1 MRIQEV
7 FRFALRGLRANKL
20 RSGLT
25 TLGILIGVG
34 AVILL
39 IAVGQG
45 SGAAVQARIDSL
57 GSNLLLVTHQSSAVG
72 RAASTRGGTQSS
84 TANLTPA
91 LAQDLAT
98 SDQDPDVSVV
108 APVASTSVTA
118 TYEGASTTIS
128 QVVGTYPA
136 YLPISN
142 DTIATG
148 STFSAQ
154 DVTQHAKVVVIG
166 QTVVTNLFGTTI
178 DPLGKTIQLGGVPYT
193 VVGTLTAKGGASTF
207 NDPDNLA
214 IAPLTTVQD
223 SLTGFGSL
231 SEIAVQAK
239 DAGSSDAA
247 EAEITSLLTEAHHV
261 TTATQDFT
269 VTNEASL
276 LSTAASTTQTFT
288 VLLAA
293 VAAIS
298 LLVGGIGV
306 TNIMLVTVTE
316 RTREIGIRK
325 ALGAPRGAILGQ
337 FLIEAVLLSV
347 VGGAL
352 GVVAGVVG
360 SRFNVDGIKPVL
372 VPASILL
379 AFGVSAVIGLVFGML
394 PANRAAKLHPIE
406 ALRHE

>member
-1 MRIQEV
+1 MRIIEV

-57 GSNLLLVTHQSSAVG
+57 GSNLLLVTHQTSAVG
-72 RAASTRGGTQSS
+72 RAASTRGGTESS
-84 TANLTPA
+84 SASLTPA
-91 LAQDLAT
+91 IAQDLAT

-118 TYEGASTTIS
+118 TFEGASTTIS
-128 QVVGTYPA
+128 QVVGSYPS

-142 DTIATG
+142 DVVSQGASFTTD
-148 STFSAQ
+148 
-154 DVTQHAKVVVIG
+154 DVNHADKVVVIG
-166 QTVVTNLFGTTI
+166 QTVVTDLFGSI
-178 DPLGKTIQLGGVPYT
+178 DPIGQTIQMNDVPYT
-193 VVGTLTAKGGASTF
+193 VVGVLAGKGGGSTF
-207 NDPDNLA
+207 DDPDDVA

-231 SEIAVQAK
+231 SEIAVQAT
-239 DAGSSDAA
+239 GSN
-247 EAEITSLLTEAHHV
+247 T
-261 TTATQDFT
+261 TTAAQAEVTDLLLDYLDETTSDEQFT
-269 VTNEASL
+269 VTNESSL
-276 LSTAASTTQTFT
+276 LSTAQSTTQTFT

-325 ALGAPRGAILGQ
+325 ALGAPKGAILGQ
-337 FLIEAVLLSV
+337 FLIEAVFLSV
-347 VGGAL
+347 IGGAL
-352 GVVAGVVG
+352 GVLVG
-360 SRFNVDGIKPVL
+360 IVGARFTIDGIKPVL
-372 VPASILL
+372 VPASIAL
-379 AFGVSAVIGLVFGML
+379 AFGVSAVIGLVFGSL

>member
-1 MRIQEV
+1 MRIIEV

-57 GSNLLLVTHQSSAVG
+57 GSNLLLVTHQSGAVG

-84 TANLTPA
+84 TASLTPA
-91 LAQDLAT
+91 IAQQLAT

-108 APVASTSVTA
+108 APVATTSVTA
-118 TYEGASTTIS
+118 TFEGASTTIS
-128 QVVGTYPA
+128 QVVGSYPA

-142 DTIATG
+142 DTIAQGASFTP
-148 STFSAQ
+148 Q
-154 DVTQHAKVVVIG
+154 DVDEAHKVVVIG
-166 QTVVTNLFGTTI
+166 QTVVTDLFGTI
-178 DPLGKTIQLGGVPYT
+178 NPIGQTIQMNNVPYT
-193 VVGTLTAKGGASTF
+193 VVGVLASKGGGSTF
-207 NDPDNLA
+207 SDPDDVA
-214 IAPLTTVQD
+214 VAPLSTVQD

-231 SEIAVQAK
+231 SEIAVQATS
-239 DAGSSDAA
+239 ANATSAA
-247 EAEITSLLTEAHHV
+247 QAEVTNLLLDYLGETTSTE
-261 TTATQDFT
+261 QFT
-269 VTNEASL
+269 VTNESAL
-276 LSTAASTTQTFT
+276 LSTAQSTTQTFT

-325 ALGAPRGAILGQ
+325 ALGAPKGAILGQ
-337 FLIEAVLLSV
+337 FLIEAVILSV
-347 VGGAL
+347 FGGAL
-352 GVVAGVVG
+352 GVLVGVIG
-360 SRFNVDGIKPVL
+360 SRFTIDGIKPVL
-372 VPASILL
+372 VPASIAL
-379 AFGVSAVIGLVFGML
+379 AFGVSAVIGLLFGSL

>member
-1 MRIQEV
+1 MRMHEV

-45 SGAAVQARIDSL
+45 SGAAVQARISSL
-57 GSNLLLVTHQSSAVG
+57 GSNLLMVTRQSGGFG
-72 RAASTRGGTQSS
+72 RAASSRTGTQSK
-84 TANLTPA
+84 TTNLTVSD
-91 LAQDLAT
+91 AQLLAT

-108 APVASTSVTA
+108 APVASTSESA
-118 TYEGASTTIS
+118 TYAGATTTIN

-142 DTIATG
+142 DQIATG
-148 STFSAQ
+148 SAFSAD
-154 DVTQHAKVVVIG
+154 DVNNDRKVVVIG

-178 DPLGKTIQLGGVPYT
+178 DPIGKTIQLGGVPYT
-193 VVGTLTAKGGASTF
+193 VIGTMTAKGGGSTF
-207 NDPDNLA
+207 NDPDNIAL
-214 IAPLTTVQD
+214 APLTTVQN

-231 SEIAVQAK
+231 SEIAVQA
-239 DAGSSDAA
+239 AGSGQANAA
-247 EAEITSLLTEAHHV
+247 QAEITSLLLQAHHD
-261 TTATQDFT
+261 TTSTADFS
-269 VTNEASL
+269 VTNEATL
-276 LSTAASTTQTFT
+276 LSTAQSTTQTFT

-360 SRFNVDGIKPVL
+360 SRFTIDGIKPVL
-372 VPASILL
+372 VPTSILL
-379 AFGVSAVIGLVFGML
+379 AFGVSAVIGLVFGSL

>member
-1 MRIQEV
+1 MRVREV
-7 FRFALRGLRANKL
+7 FRFALRGLKANKL
-20 RSGLT
+20 RSALT

-45 SGAAVQARIDSL
+45 SGAAVQARISSL
-57 GSNLLLVTHQSSAVG
+57 GSNLLTVTRQAGGVG
-72 RAASTRGGTQSS
+72 RAASTRTGTQSKTS
-84 TANLTPA
+84 NLSVSD
-91 LAQDLAT
+91 AQLLAT

-108 APVASTSVTA
+108 APVASTSGTA
-118 TYEGASTTIS
+118 TYAGATTTIN

-148 STFSAQ
+148 GSFSAQ
-154 DVTQHAKVVVIG
+154 DVTEHGKVVVIG
-166 QTVVTNLFGTTI
+166 QTVVTNLFGTI

-207 NDPDNLA
+207 NDPDNIA

-239 DAGSSDAA
+239 DSGSSNAA
-247 EAEITSLLTEAHHV
+247 QAEITSLLVEAHHV
-261 TTATQDFT
+261 TTSTEDFT

-352 GVVAGVVG
+352 GVIAGVVG

-372 VPASILL
+372 VPTSILL

>member
-1 MRIQEV
+1 MRIREV
-7 FRFALRGLRANKL
+7 FRFALRGLKANKL

-45 SGAAVQARIDSL
+45 SGAAVQARISSL
-57 GSNLLLVTHQSSAVG
+57 GSNLLTVTRQAGGFG
-72 RAASTRGGTQSS
+72 RAAATRTGTQSKTS
-84 TANLTPA
+84 NLTVTD
-91 LAQDLAT
+91 AQLLAT

-108 APVASTSVTA
+108 APVASTSATA
-118 TYEGASTTIS
+118 TFEGATTTIN
-128 QVVGTYPA
+128 QIVGTYPA

-148 STFSAQ
+148 SSFSAE
-154 DVTQHAKVVVIG
+154 DVDQHRKVVVIG
-166 QTVVTNLFGTTI
+166 QTVVTNLFGTI
-178 DPLGKTIQLGGVPYT
+178 DPIGKTVQLGGVPYT
-193 VVGTLTAKGGASTF
+193 VVGTLAAKGGASTF
-207 NDPDNLA
+207 NDPDNVAL
-214 IAPLTTVQD
+214 APLTTVQD

-239 DAGSSDAA
+239 DSGSANAA
-247 EAEITSLLTEAHHV
+247 QAEVTSLLLEAHHV
-261 TTATQDFT
+261 TAATEDFT
-269 VTNEASL
+269 VTNEATL

-360 SRFNVDGIKPVL
+360 SRFTVDGIKPVL
-372 VPASILL
+372 VPSSILL
-379 AFGVSAVIGLVFGML
+379 AFGVSAVIGLVFGSL

>member
-1 MRIQEV
+1 MRVREV

-57 GSNLLLVTHQSSAVG
+57 GSNLLLVTHQAGAVG

-84 TANLTPA
+84 TASLTPA
-91 LAQDLAT
+91 IAQDLAT

-118 TYEGASTTIS
+118 TYQGASTTIS

-142 DTIATG
+142 DSVSQGASF
-148 STFSAQ
+148 STD
-154 DVTQHAKVVVIG
+154 DVNHANKVVVIG
-166 QTVVTNLFGTTI
+166 QTVVTDLFGSI
-178 DPLGKTIQLGGVPYT
+178 NPIGQTIQMNDVPYT
-193 VVGTLTAKGGASTF
+193 VVGVLASKGGGSTF
-207 NDPDNLA
+207 DDPDDVA
-214 IAPLTTVQD
+214 IAPLSTVQD

-231 SEIAVQAK
+231 SEIAVQAT
-239 DAGSSDAA
+239 SSNATTAA
-247 EAEITSLLTEAHHV
+247 QAEVTSLLLDYLDE
-261 TTATQDFT
+261 TASDEQFT
-269 VTNEASL
+269 VTNESSL
-276 LSTAASTTQTFT
+276 LSTAQSTTQTFT

-325 ALGAPRGAILGQ
+325 ALGAPKGAILGQ
-337 FLIEAVLLSV
+337 FLIEAVFLSV
-347 VGGAL
+347 IGGAL
-352 GVVAGVVG
+352 GVLVGIIG
-360 SRFNVDGIKPVL
+360 SRFTIDGIKPVL
-372 VPASILL
+372 VPASIAL
-379 AFGVSAVIGLVFGML
+379 AFGVSAVIGLLFGSL

>member
-57 GSNLLLVTHQSSAVG
+57 GSNLLLVTHQTGAVG

-91 LAQDLAT
+91 IAQDLAD

-118 TYEGASTTIS
+118 TYDGASTTIS
-128 QVVGTYPA
+128 QVVGSYPA

-142 DTIATG
+142 DVV
-148 STFSAQ
+148 AQ
-154 DVTQHAKVVVIG
+154 GASFTANDVDHANKVVVIG
-166 QTVVTNLFGTTI
+166 QTVVTDLFGSI
-178 DPLGKTIQLGGVPYT
+178 DPIGQTIQMNNVPYT
-193 VVGTLTAKGGASTF
+193 VVGVLASKGGGSTF
-207 NDPDNLA
+207 NDPDDVA

-231 SEIAVQAK
+231 SEIAVQATS
-239 DAGSSDAA
+239 AGATGAA
-247 EAEITSLLTEAHHV
+247 QAEVTNLLLDYLDETASTE
-261 TTATQDFT
+261 QFT

-276 LSTAASTTQTFT
+276 LSTAQSTTQTFT

-325 ALGAPRGAILGQ
+325 ALGAPKGAILGQ
-337 FLIEAVLLSV
+337 FLIEAVFLSV
-347 VGGAL
+347 IGGAL
-352 GVVAGVVG
+352 GVLVGVVG
-360 SRFNVDGIKPVL
+360 SRFTIDGIQPVL
-372 VPASILL
+372 VPSSIAL
-379 AFGVSAVIGLVFGML
+379 AFGVSAVIGLVFGSL

>member
-1 MRIQEV
+1 MRVREV

-57 GSNLLLVTHQSSAVG
+57 GSNLLLVTHQSAAVG

-84 TANLTPA
+84 TASLTPA
-91 LAQDLAT
+91 IAQELAT

-118 TYEGASTTIS
+118 TYDGASTTIS

-142 DTIATG
+142 DSVAQG
-148 STFSAQ
+148 SSFTTD
-154 DVTQHAKVVVIG
+154 DVNHAHKVVDIG
-166 QTVVTNLFGTTI
+166 QTVVTDLFGSI
-178 DPLGKTIQLGGVPYT
+178 NPIGRTIQMNNVPYT
-193 VVGTLTAKGGASTF
+193 VVGVLASKGGGSTF
-207 NDPDNLA
+207 NDPDNVA
-214 IAPLTTVQD
+214 IAPLSTVQD

-231 SEIAVQAK
+231 SEIAVQA
-239 DAGSSDAA
+239 
-247 EAEITSLLTEAHHV
+247 TSADT
-261 TTATQDFT
+261 TTAAQSEVTALLLDYLGETTSTEQFT
-269 VTNEASL
+269 VTNESSL
-276 LSTAASTTQTFT
+276 LSTAQSTTQTFT

-325 ALGAPRGAILGQ
+325 ALGAPKGAILGQ
-337 FLIEAVLLSV
+337 FLIEAVFLSV
-347 VGGAL
+347 IGGAL
-352 GVVAGVVG
+352 GVLVGVVG
-360 SRFNVDGIKPVL
+360 SRFTIDGIKPVL
-372 VPASILL
+372 VPSSIAL
-379 AFGVSAVIGLVFGML
+379 AFGVSAVIGLIFGSL
-394 PANRAAKLHPIE
+394 PANRAAGLHPIE

>member
-1 MRIQEV
+1 MGVGEI
-7 FRFALRGLRANKL
+7 FRFAVRGLRANKL

-45 SGAAVQARIDSL
+45 SGAAVQARISSL
-57 GSNLLLVTHQSSAVG
+57 GSNLLTVTHSAGGTG
-72 RAASTRGGTQSS
+72 RAAATRTGTQSKAS
-84 TANLTPA
+84 ELTVSDA
-91 LAQDLAT
+91 QLLAD
-98 SDQDPDVSVV
+98 SDEDPDVSLV
-108 APVASTSVTA
+108 APVSSTSDTA
-118 TYEGASTTIS
+118 TYDGASTTIS
-128 QVVGTYPA
+128 QVVGTYPS
-136 YLPISN
+136 YLNISD
-142 DTIATG
+142 DTLAQG
-148 STFSAQ
+148 SSFTT
-154 DVTQHAKVVVIG
+154 TQVNEAAKVVVIG
-166 QTVVTNLFGTTI
+166 QTVETDLFGTI
-178 DPLGKTIQLGGVPYT
+178 NPIGQTIQMAGVPYT
-193 VVGTLTAKGGASTF
+193 VVGVLTAKGGGSTF
-207 NDPDNLA
+207 DDPDDVA

-231 SEIAVQAK
+231 TEIAVQA
-239 DAGSSDAA
+239 DSAGTTAA
-247 EAEITSLLTEAHHV
+247 AQAEITNLLIESHHV
-261 TTATQDFT
+261 TAATEDFT

-276 LSTAASTTQTFT
+276 LTTEEGTTETFT

-325 ALGAPRGAILGQ
+325 ALGAPKSAILGQ

-347 VGGAL
+347 IGGAL
-352 GVVAGVVG
+352 GVLVGVVG
-360 SRFNVDGIKPVL
+360 SRFKIDGIQPVL
-372 VPASILL
+372 VPTSILL
-379 AFGVSAVIGLVFGML
+379 AFGVSAVIGLIFGSL
-394 PANRAAKLHPIE
+394 PANKAAKLHPIE

>member
-1 MRIQEV
+1 MRVIEV

-45 SGAAVQARIDSL
+45 SGAAVQSRIDSL
-57 GSNLLLVTHQSSAVG
+57 GSNLLLVTHQTSAVG
-72 RAASTRGGTQSS
+72 RAASTRGGTESS
-84 TANLTPA
+84 SASLTPA
-91 LAQDLAT
+91 IAQDLA
-98 SDQDPDVSVV
+98 SSNQDPDVSVV

-118 TYEGASTTIS
+118 TFEGASTTIS
-128 QVVGTYPA
+128 QVVGSYPA

-142 DTIATG
+142 DVVSQGASFTTD
-148 STFSAQ
+148 
-154 DVTQHAKVVVIG
+154 DVNHADKVVVIG
-166 QTVVTNLFGTTI
+166 QTVVTDLFGSI
-178 DPLGKTIQLGGVPYT
+178 NPIGQTIQMNDVPYT
-193 VVGTLTAKGGASTF
+193 VVGVLAGKGGGSTF
-207 NDPDNLA
+207 DDPDDVA

-231 SEIAVQAK
+231 SEIAVQAT
-239 DAGSSDAA
+239 GSN
-247 EAEITSLLTEAHHV
+247 T
-261 TTATQDFT
+261 TTAAQAEVTDLLLDYLNETTSDEQFT
-269 VTNEASL
+269 VTNESSL
-276 LSTAASTTQTFT
+276 LSTAQSTTQTFT

-325 ALGAPRGAILGQ
+325 ALGAPKGAILGQ
-337 FLIEAVLLSV
+337 FLIEAVFLSV
-347 VGGAL
+347 IGGAL
-352 GVVAGVVG
+352 GVLVGIIG
-360 SRFNVDGIKPVL
+360 SRFTIDGIKPVL
-372 VPASILL
+372 VPASIAL
-379 AFGVSAVIGLVFGML
+379 AFGVSAVIGLVFGSL

>member
-57 GSNLLLVTHQSSAVG
+57 GSNLLLVTHQTGAVG
-72 RAASTRGGTQSS
+72 RAASTRGGTQIS
-84 TANLTPA
+84 TASLTPA
-91 LAQDLAT
+91 LARDLAT

-128 QVVGTYPA
+128 QVVGSYPA

-142 DTIATG
+142 DVVSQGASFT
-148 STFSAQ
+148 SD
-154 DVTQHAKVVVIG
+154 DVDHANKVVVIG
-166 QTVVTNLFGTTI
+166 QTVVTDLFGSI
-178 DPLGKTIQLGGVPYT
+178 NPIGQTIQMNNVPYT
-193 VVGTLTAKGGASTF
+193 VVGVLAGKGGGSTF
-207 NDPDNLA
+207 NDPDDVA

-231 SEIAVQAK
+231 SEIAVQAT
-239 DAGSSDAA
+239 SSDATGAAQA
-247 EAEITSLLTEAHHV
+247 EVTNLLLDYLGETTSTE
-261 TTATQDFT
+261 QFT

-276 LSTAASTTQTFT
+276 LSTAQSTTQTFT
-288 VLLAA
+288 ILLAA

-337 FLIEAVLLSV
+337 FLIEAVFLSV
-347 VGGAL
+347 IGGAL
-352 GVVAGVVG
+352 GVLVGVVG
-360 SRFNVDGIKPVL
+360 SRFTIDGIRPVL
-372 VPASILL
+372 VPSSIAL
-379 AFGVSAVIGLVFGML
+379 AFGVSAVIGLLFGSL

>member
-1 MRIQEV
+1 MRIREV

-45 SGAAVQARIDSL
+45 SGAAVQARINSL
-57 GSNLLLVTHQSSAVG
+57 GSNLLLVTHQSGAVG
-72 RAASTRGGTQSS
+72 RAASTRGGNVGS
-84 TANLTPA
+84 TGDLTPA
-91 LAQDLAT
+91 IAQELAT
-98 SDQDPDVSVV
+98 SDQDPDVAVV

-118 TYEGASTTIS
+118 TFEGASTTIS

-136 YLPISN
+136 YLPMSD
-142 DTIATG
+142 DTVTEG
-148 STFSAQ
+148 SAFSTD
-154 DVTQHAKVVVIG
+154 DVNHARKVVVIG
-166 QTVVTNLFGTTI
+166 QTVVTDLFATI
-178 DPLGKTIQLGGVPYT
+178 DPIGKTIEMNNVPYT
-193 VVGTLTAKGGASTF
+193 VVGVLAGKGGGSTF
-207 NDPDNLA
+207 NDPDDVAL
-214 IAPLTTVQD
+214 APLSTVQD

-231 SEIAVQAK
+231 SEIAVQASS
-239 DAGSSDAA
+239 AGSTGAA
-247 EAEITSLLTEAHHV
+247 QAEVTSLLLDYLHE
-261 TTATQDFT
+261 TAADEQFT
-269 VTNEASL
+269 VTNESSL
-276 LSTAASTTQTFT
+276 LSTAQSTTQTFT

-325 ALGAPRGAILGQ
+325 ALGAPKGAILGQ
-337 FLIEAVLLSV
+337 FLIEAVFLSV
-347 VGGAL
+347 FGGAL
-352 GVVAGVVG
+352 GVLVGIVG
-360 SRFNVDGIKPVL
+360 SRFTIDGIKPVL
-372 VPASILL
+372 VPTSIAL
-379 AFGVSAVIGLVFGML
+379 AFGVSAVIGLVFGSL

>member
-1 MRIQEV
+1 MRVREV

-45 SGAAVQARIDSL
+45 SGAAVQARISSL
-57 GSNLLLVTHQSSAVG
+57 GSNLLMVTRQANGFG
-72 RAASTRGGTQSS
+72 RAAATRTGTQSR
-84 TANLTPA
+84 TTNLTVA
-91 LAQDLAT
+91 DARLLAT

-108 APVASTSVTA
+108 APVATTSETA
-118 TYEGASTTIS
+118 TYSGASTTIN
-128 QVVGTYPA
+128 QVIGTYPA

-142 DTIATG
+142 DSIATG
-148 STFSAQ
+148 TSFSTD
-154 DVTQHAKVVVIG
+154 DVNADRKVIVIG
-166 QTVVTNLFGTTI
+166 QTVVTNLFGTI

-193 VVGTLTAKGGASTF
+193 VVGTLAAKGGGSTF
-207 NDPDNLA
+207 NDPDNVA
-214 IAPLTTVQD
+214 IAPLTSVQN

-231 SEIAVQAK
+231 SEIAVQA
-239 DAGSSDAA
+239 AGASQADAA
-247 EAEITSLLTEAHHV
+247 QAEITSLLLQAHHDTT
-261 TTATQDFT
+261 TTADFS
-269 VTNEASL
+269 VTNEATL
-276 LSTAASTTQTFT
+276 LSTAQSTTQTFT

-352 GVVAGVVG
+352 GVIAGVVG
-360 SRFNVDGIKPVL
+360 SRFTVDGIKPVL
-372 VPASILL
+372 VPSSILL
-379 AFGVSAVIGLVFGML
+379 AFGVSAVIGLVFGSL

>member
-1 MRIQEV
+1 MRIIEV

-45 SGAAVQARIDSL
+45 SGAAVQARINSL
-57 GSNLLLVTHQSSAVG
+57 GSNLLEITHQTSAVG
-72 RAASTRGGTQSS
+72 RAASTRGGTESS
-84 TANLTPA
+84 SASLTPA
-91 LAQDLAT
+91 IAQDLAT

-118 TYEGASTTIS
+118 TFEGASTTIS

-142 DTIATG
+142 DAVSQGASFTAD
-148 STFSAQ
+148 
-154 DVTQHAKVVVIG
+154 DVNHADKVVVIG
-166 QTVVTNLFGTTI
+166 QTVVTDLFGTI
-178 DPLGKTIQLGGVPYT
+178 NPIGQTIQMNDVPYT
-193 VVGTLTAKGGASTF
+193 VVGVLASKGGGSTF
-207 NDPDNLA
+207 DDPDDVA

-231 SEIAVQAK
+231 SEIAVQATN
-239 DAGSSDAA
+239 ANS
-247 EAEITSLLTEAHHV
+247 
-261 TTATQDFT
+261 TTAAQAEVTDLLLDYLNETTSDEQFT
-269 VTNEASL
+269 VTNESSL
-276 LSTAASTTQTFT
+276 LSTAQSTTQTFT

-325 ALGAPRGAILGQ
+325 ALGAPKGAILGQ
-337 FLIEAVLLSV
+337 FLIEAVFLSV
-347 VGGAL
+347 IGGAL
-352 GVVAGVVG
+352 GVLVGVIG
-360 SRFNVDGIKPVL
+360 SRFTIDGIKPVL
-372 VPASILL
+372 VPASIAL
-379 AFGVSAVIGLVFGML
+379 AFGVSAVIGLVFGSL

>member
-1 MRIQEV
+1 MRVREV

-57 GSNLLLVTHQSSAVG
+57 GSNLLLVTHESGAVG

-84 TANLTPA
+84 TADLTPA
-91 LAQDLAT
+91 IAQDLAT

-136 YLPISN
+136 YLPISDDMVSQGISFTAN
-142 DTIATG
+142 D
-148 STFSAQ
+148 
-154 DVTQHAKVVVIG
+154 VNHANKVVVIG
-166 QTVVTNLFGTTI
+166 QT
-178 DPLGKTIQLGGVPYT
+178 IQMNNVPYT
-193 VVGTLTAKGGASTF
+193 VVGVLASKGGGSSFA
-207 NDPDNLA
+207 DPDDVA
-214 IAPLTTVQD
+214 IAPLSTVQD

-231 SEIAVQAK
+231 TELAIQAK
-239 DAGSSDAA
+239 SSDA
-247 EAEITSLLTEAHHV
+247 
-261 TTATQDFT
+261 TTAAQAEVTNLLLDYLGETASDEQFT
-269 VTNEASL
+269 VTNESSL
-276 LSTAASTTQTFT
+276 LSTAQSTTQTFT

-325 ALGAPRGAILGQ
+325 ALGAPKSAILGQ
-337 FLIEAVLLSV
+337 FLIEAVFLSV
-347 VGGAL
+347 IGGAL
-352 GVVAGVVG
+352 GVLVGVIG
-360 SRFNVDGIKPVL
+360 SRFTIDGIKPVL
-372 VPASILL
+372 VPSSIAL
-379 AFGVSAVIGLVFGML
+379 AFGVSALIGLLFGSL

>member
-1 MRIQEV
+1 MRAREV
-7 FRFALRGLRANKL
+7 FRFALRGLKANKM
-20 RSGLT
+20 RSALT

-45 SGAAVQARIDSL
+45 SGAAVQARIANL
-57 GSNLLLVTHQSSAVG
+57 GSNLLTVTQQSAGGG
-72 RAASTRGGTQSS
+72 RAAASRTGTQSQVS
-84 TANLTPA
+84 KLS
-91 LAQDLAT
+91 LSDAQLLAT
-98 SDQDPDVSVV
+98 SIQDPDVGVV
-108 APVASTSVTA
+108 APVATTSA
-118 TYEGASTTIS
+118 TGTFEGATTTINEI
-128 QVVGTYPA
+128 VGTYPG

-142 DTIATG
+142 DSIANG
-148 STFSAQ
+148 STFTTQ
-154 DVTQHAKVVVIG
+154 DVSQHSKVVVIG
-166 QTVVTNLFGTTI
+166 QTVVTNLFGTI
-178 DPLGKTIQLGGVPYT
+178 DPIGQTVQLGGVPYT
-193 VVGTLTAKGGASTF
+193 VIGTLTAKGGASTF
-207 NDPDNLA
+207 NDPDNIA

-231 SEIAVQAK
+231 SEIAVQAISA
-239 DAGSSDAA
+239 DSANAA
-247 EAEITSLLTEAHHV
+247 QAEVTSLLTQAHHV
-261 TTATQDFT
+261 TAATQDFS
-269 VTNEASL
+269 VTNQASL

-360 SRFNVDGIKPVL
+360 SRFNIDGIKPVL
-372 VPASILL
+372 VPSSILL

-394 PANRAAKLHPIE
+394 PANRASKLHPIE

>member
-1 MRIQEV
+1 MRIIEV

-45 SGAAVQARIDSL
+45 SGAAVQARINDL
-57 GSNLLLVTHQSSAVG
+57 GSNLLLVTHQTSAVG
-72 RAASTRGGTQSS
+72 RSASTRGGTQSS
-84 TANLTPA
+84 TASLTPA
-91 LAQDLAT
+91 IAQDLAT

-142 DTIATG
+142 DVVSQGASFTTD
-148 STFSAQ
+148 
-154 DVTQHAKVVVIG
+154 DVNHANKVVVIG
-166 QTVVTNLFGTTI
+166 QTVVTDLFGAI
-178 DPLGKTIQLGGVPYT
+178 NPIGQTIQMNDVPYT
-193 VVGTLTAKGGASTF
+193 VVGVLATKGGGSTF
-207 NDPDNLA
+207 DDPDDVA

-231 SEIAVQAK
+231 SEIAVQAT
-239 DAGSSDAA
+239 DSNATAAAQAEVTDLLLDYLNETTSD
-247 EAEITSLLTEAHHV
+247 E
-261 TTATQDFT
+261 QFT
-269 VTNEASL
+269 VTNESSL
-276 LSTAASTTQTFT
+276 LSTAQSTTQTFT

-325 ALGAPRGAILGQ
+325 ALGAPKGAILGQ
-337 FLIEAVLLSV
+337 FLIEAVFLSV
-347 VGGAL
+347 IGGAL
-352 GVVAGVVG
+352 GVLVG
-360 SRFNVDGIKPVL
+360 IIGARFTIDGIKPVL
-372 VPASILL
+372 VPASIAL
-379 AFGVSAVIGLVFGML
+379 AFGVSAVIGLVFGSL

>member
-1 MRIQEV
+1 MRIIEV

-45 SGAAVQARIDSL
+45 SGEAVQARIDSL
-57 GSNLLLVTHQSSAVG
+57 GSNLLLITHQSSAVG

-91 LAQDLAT
+91 IAQDLAG

-118 TYEGASTTIS
+118 TFQGASTTIS
-128 QVVGTYPA
+128 QVVGSYPA

-142 DTIATG
+142 DVVSQGASFTTD
-148 STFSAQ
+148 
-154 DVTQHAKVVVIG
+154 DVNHANKVVVIG
-166 QTVVTNLFGTTI
+166 QTVVTDLFGSI
-178 DPLGKTIQLGGVPYT
+178 NPIGQTIQMNNVPYT
-193 VVGTLTAKGGASTF
+193 VVGVLASKGGGSTF
-207 NDPDNLA
+207 NDPDDVA
-214 IAPLTTVQD
+214 VAPLSTVQD

-231 SEIAVQAK
+231 SEIAVQATN
-239 DAGSSDAA
+239 ANATNAA
-247 EAEITSLLTEAHHV
+247 QAEVTNLLLAYLNETTGTE
-261 TTATQDFT
+261 QFT

-276 LSTAASTTQTFT
+276 LSTAQSTTQTFT

-325 ALGAPRGAILGQ
+325 ALGAPKGAILGQ
-337 FLIEAVLLSV
+337 FLIEAVFLSV
-347 VGGAL
+347 IGGAL
-352 GVVAGVVG
+352 GVVVGVAG
-360 SRFNVDGIKPVL
+360 SRFTIDGIKPVL
-372 VPASILL
+372 VPSSIAL
-379 AFGVSAVIGLVFGML
+379 AFGVSAVIGLVFGSL

>member
-1 MRIQEV
+1 MRIIEV

-45 SGAAVQARIDSL
+45 SGAAVQARINSL
-57 GSNLLLVTHQSSAVG
+57 GSNLLEITHQTGAVG

-84 TANLTPA
+84 SASLTPA
-91 LAQDLAT
+91 IAQDLAT

-118 TYEGASTTIS
+118 TFEGASTTIS

-142 DTIATG
+142 DTVSQGASFT
-148 STFSAQ
+148 AD
-154 DVTQHAKVVVIG
+154 DVNHANKVVVIG
-166 QTVVTNLFGTTI
+166 QTVVTDLFGTI
-178 DPLGKTIQLGGVPYT
+178 NPIGQTIQMNDVPYT
-193 VVGTLTAKGGASTF
+193 VVGVLASKGGGSTF
-207 NDPDNLA
+207 NDPDDVA

-231 SEIAVQAK
+231 SEIAVQATN
-239 DAGSSDAA
+239 ANS
-247 EAEITSLLTEAHHV
+247 
-261 TTATQDFT
+261 TTAAQAEVTDLLLDYLNETTSDEQFT
-269 VTNEASL
+269 VTNESSL
-276 LSTAASTTQTFT
+276 LSTAQSTTQTFT

-325 ALGAPRGAILGQ
+325 ALGAPKGAILGQ
-337 FLIEAVLLSV
+337 FLIEAVFLSV
-347 VGGAL
+347 IGGAL
-352 GVVAGVVG
+352 GVLVGVVG
-360 SRFNVDGIKPVL
+360 SRFTIDGIKPVL
-372 VPASILL
+372 VPASIAL
-379 AFGVSAVIGLVFGML
+379 AFGVSAVIGLVFGSL

>member
-1 MRIQEV
+1 MRIREV
-7 FRFALRGLRANKL
+7 FRFALRGLKANKL
-20 RSGLT
+20 RSALT

-45 SGAAVQARIDSL
+45 SGAAVQARISSL
-57 GSNLLLVTHQSSAVG
+57 GSNLLTVTRQAGGFG
-72 RAASTRGGTQSS
+72 RTASTRTGTQSQS
-84 TANLTPA
+84 SNLTVSDA
-91 LAQDLAT
+91 RLLAT

-108 APVASTSVTA
+108 APVASTSGTA
-118 TYEGASTTIS
+118 VYSGATTTVN

-142 DTIATG
+142 DSIAEG
-148 STFSAQ
+148 STFTAQ
-154 DVTQHAKVVVIG
+154 DVTQHSKVVVIG
-166 QTVVTNLFGTTI
+166 QTVVTNLFGTI
-178 DPLGKTIQLGGVPYT
+178 DPIGKTIQLGGVPFT

-207 NDPDNLA
+207 NDPDNIAL
-214 IAPLTTVQD
+214 APLTTVQD

-247 EAEITSLLTEAHHV
+247 EAEISSLLDESHHV
-261 TTATQDFT
+261 TSTTADFT
-269 VTNEASL
+269 VTNQASL

-360 SRFNVDGIKPVL
+360 SRFDVDGIKPVL
-372 VPASILL
+372 VPTSILL
-379 AFGVSAVIGLVFGML
+379 AFGVSAVIGLVFGSL

>member
-1 MRIQEV
+1 MRVREV

-45 SGAAVQARIDSL
+45 SGAAVQARINSL

-84 TANLTPA
+84 TASLTPA
-91 LAQDLAT
+91 IAQQLAT

-118 TYEGASTTIS
+118 TYDGASTTIS
-128 QVVGTYPA
+128 QVVGSYPA

-142 DTIATG
+142 DVV
-148 STFSAQ
+148 AQ
-154 DVTQHAKVVVIG
+154 GASFTTDDVNHANKVVVIG
-166 QTVVTNLFGTTI
+166 QTVVTDLFGSI
-178 DPLGKTIQLGGVPYT
+178 NPIGQTIQMNNVPYT
-193 VVGTLTAKGGASTF
+193 VVGVLASKGGGSTF
-207 NDPDNLA
+207 DDPDDVA
-214 IAPLTTVQD
+214 IAPLSTVQD

-231 SEIAVQAK
+231 SEIAVQATNANATSAAQAEVTNLLL
-239 DAGSSDAA
+239 DYLNETTSD
-247 EAEITSLLTEAHHV
+247 E
-261 TTATQDFT
+261 QFT
-269 VTNEASL
+269 VTNESSL
-276 LSTAASTTQTFT
+276 LSTAQSTTQTFT

-325 ALGAPRGAILGQ
+325 ALGAPKGAILGQ
-337 FLIEAVLLSV
+337 FLIEAVFLSV
-347 VGGAL
+347 IGGAL
-352 GVVAGVVG
+352 GVLVGIIG
-360 SRFNVDGIKPVL
+360 SRFTIDGIKPVL
-372 VPASILL
+372 VPASIAL
-379 AFGVSAVIGLVFGML
+379 AFGVSAVIGLVFGSL

>member
-1 MRIQEV
+1 MRVREV
-7 FRFALRGLRANKL
+7 FLFALRGLRANKL

-45 SGAAVQARIDSL
+45 SGAAVQARISNL
-57 GSNLLLVTHQSSAVG
+57 GSNLITVTRESGGVG
-72 RAASTRGGTQSS
+72 RAAASRTGTQSQVS
-84 TANLTPA
+84 SLTVSD
-91 LAQDLAT
+91 AQLLAT
-98 SDQDPDVSVV
+98 SDEDPDVSVV
-108 APVASTSVTA
+108 APVASTSGTA
-118 TYEGASTTIS
+118 TFQGATTTIS
-128 QVVGTYPA
+128 QVVGTYPS

-142 DTIATG
+142 DTLSSG
-148 STFSAQ
+148 STFTAN
-154 DVTQHAKVVVIG
+154 DVNEAHKVVIIG
-166 QTVVTNLFGTTI
+166 QTVVTNLFGTINPIGQTM
-178 DPLGKTIQLGGVPYT
+178 QLGGVPYT
-193 VVGTLTAKGGASTF
+193 VVGVLTAKGGATTF
-207 NDPDNLA
+207 NDPDNVA
-214 IAPLTTVQD
+214 IAPLTTIQD

-231 SEIAVQAK
+231 SEIAVQATS
-239 DAGSSDAA
+239 ANSTAA
-247 EAEITSLLTEAHHV
+247 AQAEITSLMLEAHHV
-261 TTATQDFT
+261 TTATEDFT

-276 LSTAASTTQTFT
+276 LSTAQSTTQTFT

-325 ALGAPRGAILGQ
+325 ALGAPKSAILGQ
-337 FLIEAVLLSV
+337 FLIEAVMLSV

-352 GVVAGVVG
+352 GVLVGVVG
-360 SRFNVDGIKPVL
+360 SRFMIDGIKPVL
-372 VPASILL
+372 VPSSILL
-379 AFGVSAVIGLVFGML
+379 AFGVSAVIGLVFGSL

>member
-1 MRIQEV
+1 MRIIEV

-45 SGAAVQARIDSL
+45 SGAAVQARINSL

-84 TANLTPA
+84 TASLTPA
-91 LAQDLAT
+91 IAQDLAT

-118 TYEGASTTIS
+118 TYDGASTTIS

-142 DTIATG
+142 DVVAQG
-148 STFSAQ
+148 AAFSTD
-154 DVTQHAKVVVIG
+154 DVNHADKVVVIG
-166 QTVVTNLFGTTI
+166 QTVVTDLFASINPIGQ
-178 DPLGKTIQLGGVPYT
+178 TIQMNDVPYT
-193 VVGTLTAKGGASTF
+193 VVGVLASKGGGSTF
-207 NDPDNLA
+207 NDPDDVA

-231 SEIAVQAK
+231 SEIAVQSTNANSTSAAQAEVTNLLL
-239 DAGSSDAA
+239 DYLNETTSD
-247 EAEITSLLTEAHHV
+247 E
-261 TTATQDFT
+261 QFT
-269 VTNEASL
+269 VTNESSL
-276 LSTAASTTQTFT
+276 LSTAQSTTQTFT

-325 ALGAPRGAILGQ
+325 ALGAPKGAILGQ
-337 FLIEAVLLSV
+337 FLIEAVFLSV
-347 VGGAL
+347 IGGAL
-352 GVVAGVVG
+352 GVLVGVVG
-360 SRFNVDGIKPVL
+360 SRFTIDGIKPVL
-372 VPASILL
+372 VPTSIAL
-379 AFGVSAVIGLVFGML
+379 AFGVSAVIGLIFGSL

>member
-1 MRIQEV
+1 MRVIEV
-7 FRFALRGLRANKL
+7 FRFAIRGLRANKL

-45 SGAAVQARIDSL
+45 SGAAVQARISNL
-57 GSNLLLVTHQSSAVG
+57 GSNLLTVTRQAGGFG
-72 RAASTRGGTQSS
+72 RAAASRTGTQSQ
-84 TANLTPA
+84 TTNLTVA
-91 LAQDLAT
+91 DAQLLAT
-98 SDQDPDVSVV
+98 SDQDPDVGVV
-108 APVASTSVTA
+108 APVASTSGTA
-118 TYEGASTTIS
+118 TYAGATTTIN

-142 DTIATG
+142 DQIATG
-148 STFSAQ
+148 SSFSAD
-154 DVTQHAKVVVIG
+154 DVNNDRKVVVIG
-166 QTVVTNLFGTTI
+166 QTVVTNLFGTI
-178 DPLGKTIQLGGVPYT
+178 DPIGKTLQLGGVPYT
-193 VVGTLTAKGGASTF
+193 VIGTLVAKGGGSTF
-207 NDPDNLA
+207 NDPDNVAL
-214 IAPLTTVQD
+214 APLTTVQN

-231 SEIAVQAK
+231 SEIAVQATGA
-239 DAGSSDAA
+239 DQSNAA
-247 EAEITSLLTEAHHV
+247 QAEVTNLLLQAHHD
-261 TTATQDFT
+261 TATNADFT

-276 LSTAASTTQTFT
+276 LSTAQSTTQTFT

-360 SRFNVDGIKPVL
+360 SRFTIDGIKPVL
-372 VPASILL
+372 VPSSILL
-379 AFGVSAVIGLVFGML
+379 AFGVSAVIGLVFGSL

>member
-1 MRIQEV
+1 MRAREV
-7 FRFALRGLRANKL
+7 FRFALRGLKANKL

-45 SGAAVQARIDSL
+45 SGAAVQARISSL
-57 GSNLLLVTHQSSAVG
+57 GSNLLTVTRQAGGFG
-72 RAASTRGGTQSS
+72 RAAATRTGTQSKTS
-84 TANLTPA
+84 NLTVA
-91 LAQDLAT
+91 DAQLLAG

-108 APVASTSVTA
+108 APVASTSSTA
-118 TYEGASTTIS
+118 TFAGATTTIN
-128 QVVGTYPA
+128 QIVGTYPA

-142 DTIATG
+142 DSIASG
-148 STFSAQ
+148 SSFTVE
-154 DVTQHAKVVVIG
+154 DVNQHRKVVVIG
-166 QTVVTNLFGTTI
+166 QSVVTNLFGGI
-178 DPLGKTIQLGGVPYT
+178 DPIGKTVQLGGVPYS
-193 VVGTLTAKGGASTF
+193 VVGTLAAKGGASTF
-207 NDPDNLA
+207 NDPDNIA

-239 DAGSSDAA
+239 DSGSANAA
-247 EAEITSLLTEAHHV
+247 QAEVTSLLLEAHHV
-261 TTATQDFT
+261 TAASEDFT
-269 VTNEASL
+269 VTNEATL

-337 FLIEAVLLSV
+337 FLIEAVLLSI

-360 SRFNVDGIKPVL
+360 SRFTVDGIKPVL
-372 VPASILL
+372 VPSSILL
-379 AFGVSAVIGLVFGML
+379 AFGVSAVIGLVFGSL

>member
-1 MRIQEV
+1 MGVGEV
-7 FRFALRGLRANKL
+7 FRFAIRGLRANKL

-45 SGAAVQARIDSL
+45 SGAAVQSRIDSL

-84 TANLTPA
+84 TASLTPA
-91 LAQDLAT
+91 IAQDLAT

-118 TYEGASTTIS
+118 TFEGASTTIS
-128 QVVGTYPA
+128 QVVGSYPS

-142 DTIATG
+142 DVVSQGASFTTD
-148 STFSAQ
+148 
-154 DVTQHAKVVVIG
+154 DVNHANKVVVIG
-166 QTVVTNLFGTTI
+166 QTVVTDLFGSI
-178 DPLGKTIQLGGVPYT
+178 DPIGQTIQMNDVPYT
-193 VVGTLTAKGGASTF
+193 VVGVLASKGGGSTF
-207 NDPDNLA
+207 DDPDDVA

-231 SEIAVQAK
+231 SEIAVQAT
-239 DAGSSDAA
+239 GSN
-247 EAEITSLLTEAHHV
+247 T
-261 TTATQDFT
+261 TTAAQAEVTDLLLDYLDETTSDEQFT
-269 VTNEASL
+269 VTNESSL
-276 LSTAASTTQTFT
+276 LSTAQSTTQTFT

-325 ALGAPRGAILGQ
+325 ALGAPKGAILGQ
-337 FLIEAVLLSV
+337 FLIEAVFLSV
-347 VGGAL
+347 IGGAL
-352 GVVAGVVG
+352 GVLVG
-360 SRFNVDGIKPVL
+360 IIGARFTIDGIKPVL
-372 VPASILL
+372 VPASIAL
-379 AFGVSAVIGLVFGML
+379 AFGVSAVIGLVFGSL

>member
-1 MRIQEV
+1 MRIREV
-7 FRFALRGLRANKL
+7 FRFAVRGLRANKL

-45 SGAAVQARIDSL
+45 SGAAVQARINSL
-57 GSNLLLVTHQSSAVG
+57 GSNLLLVTHQTATVG
-72 RAASTRGGTQSS
+72 RAASTRGGNVGS
-84 TANLTPA
+84 TGDLTPA
-91 LAQDLAT
+91 IAQDLAT
-98 SDQDPDVSVV
+98 SDQDPDVAVV

-118 TYEGASTTIS
+118 TFEGASTTIS

-136 YLPISN
+136 YLPMSN
-142 DTIATG
+142 YTVAQG
-148 STFSAQ
+148 SAFSTD
-154 DVTQHAKVVVIG
+154 DVNHARKDVVIG
-166 QTVVTNLFGTTI
+166 QTVVTNLFASI
-178 DPLGKTIQLGGVPYT
+178 DPIGKTIEMNNVPYT
-193 VVGTLTAKGGASTF
+193 VVGVLAAKGGGSTF
-207 NDPDNLA
+207 NDPDNVAL
-214 IAPLTTVQD
+214 APLSTVQD

-231 SEIAVQAK
+231 SEIAVQATS
-239 DAGSSDAA
+239 AGSTSAA
-247 EAEITSLLTEAHHV
+247 QAEVTSLLLDYLNETASTE
-261 TTATQDFT
+261 QFT
-269 VTNEASL
+269 VTNESSL
-276 LSTAASTTQTFT
+276 LSTAQSTTQTFT

-325 ALGAPRGAILGQ
+325 ALGAPKGAILGQ
-337 FLIEAVLLSV
+337 FLIEAVFLSV
-347 VGGAL
+347 FGGAL
-352 GVVAGVVG
+352 GVLVGIIG
-360 SRFNVDGIKPVL
+360 SRFTIDGIKPVL
-372 VPASILL
+372 VPTSIAL
-379 AFGVSAVIGLVFGML
+379 AFGVSAVIGLVFGSL

>member
-1 MRIQEV
+1 MRVIEV
-7 FRFALRGLRANKL
+7 FRFAVRGLRANKL

-57 GSNLLLVTHQSSAVG
+57 GSNLLLVTHQTSAVG
-72 RAASTRGGTQSS
+72 RSASTRGGTQSS
-84 TANLTPA
+84 TASLTPA
-91 LAQDLAT
+91 IAQDLAT
-98 SDQDPDVSVV
+98 SNQDPDVAVV

-142 DTIATG
+142 DTV
-148 STFSAQ
+148 AQ
-154 DVTQHAKVVVIG
+154 GASFTTDDVNHADKVVVIG
-166 QTVVTNLFGTTI
+166 QTVVTDLFGAI
-178 DPLGKTIQLGGVPYT
+178 DPIGQTIQMNDVPYT
-193 VVGTLTAKGGASTF
+193 VVGVLASKGGGSTF
-207 NDPDNLA
+207 NDPDDVA
-214 IAPLTTVQD
+214 IAPLSTVQD

-231 SEIAVQAK
+231 SEIAVQATN
-239 DAGSSDAA
+239 SNS
-247 EAEITSLLTEAHHV
+247 
-261 TTATQDFT
+261 TTAAQSEVTDLLLDYLNETTSDEQFT
-269 VTNEASL
+269 VTNESSL
-276 LSTAASTTQTFT
+276 LSTAQSTTQTFT

-325 ALGAPRGAILGQ
+325 ALGAPKGAILGQ
-337 FLIEAVLLSV
+337 FLIEAVFLSV
-347 VGGAL
+347 IGGAL
-352 GVVAGVVG
+352 GVVVGIAG
-360 SRFNVDGIKPVL
+360 SRFTIDGIKPVL
-372 VPASILL
+372 VPASIAL
-379 AFGVSAVIGLVFGML
+379 AFGVSAVIGLVFGSL

>member
-1 MRIQEV
+1 MRVREV

-45 SGAAVQARIDSL
+45 SGAAVQARINSL

-72 RAASTRGGTQSS
+72 RAASTRGGNASS

-91 LAQDLAT
+91 IAQDLAT

-118 TYEGASTTIS
+118 TYQGASTTIS

-142 DTIATG
+142 DVVSQGTSF
-148 STFSAQ
+148 STD
-154 DVTQHAKVVVIG
+154 DVNHANKVVVIG
-166 QTVVTNLFGTTI
+166 QTVVTDLFGSI
-178 DPLGKTIQLGGVPYT
+178 DPIGQTIQMNDVPYT
-193 VVGTLTAKGGASTF
+193 VVGVLASKGGGSTF
-207 NDPDNLA
+207 DDPDDVA
-214 IAPLTTVQD
+214 IAPLSTVQD

-231 SEIAVQAK
+231 SEIAVQ
-239 DAGSSDAA
+239 SSNSGN
-247 EAEITSLLTEAHHV
+247 TTEAQAEV
-261 TTATQDFT
+261 TNLLLSYLHETTSTEQFT

-276 LSTAASTTQTFT
+276 LSTAQSTTQTFT

-325 ALGAPRGAILGQ
+325 ALGAPKGAILGQ
-337 FLIEAVLLSV
+337 FLIEAVFLSV
-347 VGGAL
+347 IGGAL
-352 GVVAGVVG
+352 GVLVGIIG
-360 SRFNVDGIKPVL
+360 SRFTIDGIKPVL
-372 VPASILL
+372 VPASIAL
-379 AFGVSAVIGLVFGML
+379 AFGVSAVIGLVFGSL

>member
-1 MRIQEV
+1 MRIIEV

-45 SGAAVQARIDSL
+45 SGAAVQARINSL

-91 LAQDLAT
+91 IAADLAD
-98 SDQDPDVSVV
+98 SNQDPDVSVV
-108 APVASTSVTA
+108 APVASTSATA

-142 DTIATG
+142 DVVAQG
-148 STFSAQ
+148 ASFSTD
-154 DVTQHAKVVVIG
+154 DVNHANKVVVIG
-166 QTVVTNLFGTTI
+166 QTVVTDLFASINPIGQ
-178 DPLGKTIQLGGVPYT
+178 TIQMNNVPYT
-193 VVGTLTAKGGASTF
+193 VVGVLAGKGGGSTF
-207 NDPDNLA
+207 NDPDDVA

-231 SEIAVQAK
+231 SEIAVQATNANATSAAQAEVTNLLL
-239 DAGSSDAA
+239 DYLNETTSD
-247 EAEITSLLTEAHHV
+247 E
-261 TTATQDFT
+261 QFT
-269 VTNEASL
+269 VTNESSL
-276 LSTAASTTQTFT
+276 LSTAQSTTQTFT

-325 ALGAPRGAILGQ
+325 ALGAPKGAILGQ
-337 FLIEAVLLSV
+337 FLIEAVFLSV
-347 VGGAL
+347 IGGAL
-352 GVVAGVVG
+352 GVLVGVGG
-360 SRFNVDGIKPVL
+360 SRFTIDGIKPVL
-372 VPASILL
+372 VPTSIAL
-379 AFGVSAVIGLVFGML
+379 AFGVSAVIGLIFGSL

>member
-1 MRIQEV
+1 MRAREV
-7 FRFALRGLRANKL
+7 FRFALRGLKANKL

-45 SGAAVQARIDSL
+45 SGAAVQARISSL
-57 GSNLLLVTHQSSAVG
+57 GSNLLTVTRQAGGFG
-72 RAASTRGGTQSS
+72 RAAATRTGTQSKTS
-84 TANLTPA
+84 NLTVA
-91 LAQDLAT
+91 DAQLLA
-98 SDQDPDVSVV
+98 SSEQDPDVSVV
-108 APVASTSVTA
+108 APVASTSATA
-118 TYEGASTTIS
+118 TFEGATTSIN
-128 QVVGTYPA
+128 QMVGTYPA
-136 YLPISN
+136 YLSISN
-142 DTIATG
+142 DSIASG
-148 STFSAQ
+148 SSFTAE
-154 DVTQHAKVVVIG
+154 DVNQHRKVVVIG
-166 QTVVTNLFGTTI
+166 QTVVTNLFGGI
-178 DPLGKTIQLGGVPYT
+178 DPIGKTVQLGGVPYS
-193 VVGTLTAKGGASTF
+193 VVGTLAAKGGASTF
-207 NDPDNLA
+207 NDPDNIA

-239 DAGSSDAA
+239 DSGSANAA
-247 EAEITSLLTEAHHV
+247 QAEVTSLLLEAHHV
-261 TTATQDFT
+261 TAASEDFT
-269 VTNEASL
+269 VTNEATL

-360 SRFNVDGIKPVL
+360 SRSTVDGIKPVL
-372 VPASILL
+372 VPSSILL
-379 AFGVSAVIGLVFGML
+379 AFGVSAVIGLVFGSL

>member
-1 MRIQEV
+1 MRIIEV

-57 GSNLLLVTHQSSAVG
+57 GSNLLLVTHQTSAVG
-72 RAASTRGGTQSS
+72 RAASTRGGTESS
-84 TANLTPA
+84 SASLTPA
-91 LAQDLAT
+91 IAQDLAS

-118 TYEGASTTIS
+118 TFEGASTTIS
-128 QVVGTYPA
+128 QVVGSYPS

-142 DTIATG
+142 DVVSQGASFTTD
-148 STFSAQ
+148 
-154 DVTQHAKVVVIG
+154 DVNHADKVVVIG
-166 QTVVTNLFGTTI
+166 QTVVTDLFGSI
-178 DPLGKTIQLGGVPYT
+178 DPIGQTIQMNDVPYT
-193 VVGTLTAKGGASTF
+193 VVGVLAGKGGGSTF
-207 NDPDNLA
+207 DDPDDVA

-231 SEIAVQAK
+231 SEIAVQAT
-239 DAGSSDAA
+239 GSN
-247 EAEITSLLTEAHHV
+247 T
-261 TTATQDFT
+261 TTAAQAEVTDLLLDYLDETTSDEQFT
-269 VTNEASL
+269 VTNESSL
-276 LSTAASTTQTFT
+276 LSTAQSTTQTFT

-325 ALGAPRGAILGQ
+325 ALGAPKGAILGQ
-337 FLIEAVLLSV
+337 FLIEAVFLSV
-347 VGGAL
+347 IGGAL
-352 GVVAGVVG
+352 GVLVG
-360 SRFNVDGIKPVL
+360 IIGARFTIDGIKPVL
-372 VPASILL
+372 VPASIAL
-379 AFGVSAVIGLVFGML
+379 AFGVSAVIGLVFGSL